1 VGLFIALSA
10 PAAHAADCAPTDL
23 ACLAHRGQDTIGGL
37 GGKLSSGQDPV
48 GELTRTADTVG
59 KTVSDTVDGILNG
72 GGSGD
77 PGSGGGSGGGLGD
90 LRHHRG
96 ATTTIASRSFSAT
109 NGAISATHTTS
120 TTPVA
125 VQRRSALLRR
135 VGDTV
140 GRAVQQVGFPM
151 ILAFIVALFVV
162 VQNRLDRGD
171 PKLSV
176 APLRPDRMRFV

>member
-1 VGLFIALSA
+1 LFVALSA

-23 ACLAHRGQDTIGGL
+23 ACLAHQGQDAIGGDKL
-37 GGKLSSGQDPV
+37 GSGQDPV
-48 GELTRTADTVG
+48 GEITGTADTVG
-59 KTVSDTVDGILNG
+59 KTVGDTVDGILNG

-77 PGSGGGSGGGLGD
+77 PGGGPGGGSGGGSGD

-140 GRAVQQVGFPM
+140 VRAVQQVGFPM

-162 VQNRLDRGD
+162 GQNRLDRGD

>member
-1 VGLFIALSA
+1 MALSA

-23 ACLAHRGQDTIGGL
+23 ACLAHQGQDTIGGL
-37 GGKLSSGQDPV
+37 GDKLGSGQDPV
-48 GELTRTADTVG
+48 GEVTGTANTVG

-72 GGSGD
+72 GSSGD
-77 PGSGGGSGGGLGD
+77 PGGGPGGSGGGSGNPP
-90 LRHHRG
+90 HHRG
-96 ATTTIASRSFSAT
+96 ASTTIASRGSSAT
-109 NGAISATHTTS
+109 NGSTSMTHRTSA
-120 TTPVA
+120 TPVA
-125 VQRRSALLRR
+125 VQRRSALVRS

-140 GRAVQQVGFPM
+140 VRAVQQVGFPM
-151 ILAFIVALFVV
+151 ILAFIVALFVA